1 MKSMNVFFVA
11 LLSLLL
17 FSCKKQ
23 DQPTPVP
30 GLEQKML
37 KKISTSDRE
46 FELFTYNSNKQLI
59 KLTSQYIDDYI
70 NNTVATDESIFT
82 YQGNQLSK
90 VQHETGSM
98 EFFYTNGRVDSIKNY
113 TENNKLISTD
123 YPQYNAQG
131 RLISVTTHFSGLFP
145 LMPVGMMRTF
155 TYNVD
160 GNLIENSYSLKVTR
174 NSDYIFQEKT
184 VFSDFDN
191 KPNPESFNYVDFY
204 FPGITLLRNNPR
216 KIKVYNHNNVL
227 ESDMTV
233 SFDYDAAGYITKKTI
248 LTVGSPNPEVSFFEY
263 Y

>member
-46 FELFTYNSNKQLI
+46 FEMFTYNTNKQLI
-59 KLTSQYIDDYI
+59 KLTSQYIDDYL

-90 VQHETGSM
+90 IQHETGSM
-98 EFFYTNGRVDSIKNY
+98 EY
-113 TENNKLISTD
+113 
-123 YPQYNAQG
+123 
-131 RLISVTTHFSGLFP
+131 
-145 LMPVGMMRTF
+145 
-155 TYNVD
+155 
-160 GNLIENSYSLKVTR
+160 
-174 NSDYIFQEKT
+174 
-184 VFSDFDN
+184 
-191 KPNPESFNYVDFY
+191 FY
-204 FPGITLLRNNPR
+204 FRGITLLRNNPR
-216 KIKVYNHNNVL
+216 KVKVYNHNNVL

-233 SFDYDAAGYITKKTI
+233 SFEYDAAGYITKKTI
-248 LTVGSPNPEVSFFEY
+248 HTVGSPNPEISFFEY